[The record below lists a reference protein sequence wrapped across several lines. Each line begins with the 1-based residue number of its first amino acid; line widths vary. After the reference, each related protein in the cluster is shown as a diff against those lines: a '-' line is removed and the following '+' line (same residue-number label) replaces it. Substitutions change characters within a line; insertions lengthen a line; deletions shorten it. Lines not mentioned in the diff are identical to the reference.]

1 MFALANRVRHQLLVG
16 FEMPQFRRHYS
27 KQMHEINGIIKYM
40 DWLMSALSILDV
52 YRLGWTLNA

>member
-52 YRLGWTLNA
+52 YRLG